1 MHPTARRQ
9 VLALIRIQMRPWHVF
24 RSKQSVGHRSLQEAI
39 SLRLPLNLCTTT
51 LQTSHV
57 SCHPVRLSVSIRI
70 SVRINLPAQTPQRQT
85 HVATSH
91 LVRLTVKVGKALCSP
106 RRAHLG
112 ASASSTGFGSN
123 PFASPL
129 SSRLSSVT
137 SMHPSYVRKNA
148 ALDQPYTNQPQM
160 AKIATTHVLHTLSY
174 MASSAHSSVNL
185 YVLSVCLSVRHRVC
199 GQIQVLRLHTCS
211 THLCY
216 IYH

>member
-112 ASASSTGFGSN
+112 TSASSTGFGISCQVGR
-123 PFASPL
+123 PTRCQLAEAIRHQQQPPHL
-129 SSRLSSVT
+129 
-137 SMHPSYVRKNA
+137 HPSKLRS
-148 ALDQPYTNQPQM
+148 L
-160 AKIATTHVLHTLSY
+160 
-174 MASSAHSSVNL
+174 AHYHPRQHGGINTPEQRLARRHGPLPRRSRRNPEDPRPPRRGVSGEL
-185 YVLSVCLSVRHRVC
+185 YLL
-199 GQIQVLRLHTCS
+199 
-211 THLCY
+211 
-216 IYH
+216 